1 MKYSFGFLAAATL
14 ALAGCG
20 NKTPSCTDPAAVDLV
35 KTIYQQSFDKELSA
49 MSDERKQR
57 VQYTAK
63 DTKISVDS
71 IRTASADDAVGK
83 RTCEAQLIAT
93 VPADAVPTVPELKNQ
108 LRSIYDAQGVSM
120 EGTAIKGQVTYSN
133 SH

>member
-1 MKYSFGFLAAATL
+1 MSVLI
-14 ALAGCG
+14 ALTGCG

-49 MSDERKQR
+49 MSDERRQR

-63 DTKISVDS
+63 DTKISVES

-83 RTCEAQLIAT
+83 RTCEAQFDLAPVFRT
-93 VPADAVPTVPELKNQ
+93 P
-108 LRSIYDAQGVSM
+108 
-120 EGTAIKGQVTYSN
+120 
-133 SH
+133 